1 MNDAQTGEDDRMPP
15 QTEATDAPVTTTTGA
30 PVTEE
35 AAPSTRLRWWT
46 ELPLILLV
54 YGAYSAGRLLA
65 RGDTASAVDH
75 GLAILRVEKALWL
88 NAEHP
93 LNRLF
98 TREPW
103 IGIPADFWYASLHYL
118 VTPALLVWLFRSRA
132 VRYRAARTWLMTSTF
147 IGLIGF
153 TLFPTC
159 PPRLLDPSHGFVDTM
174 AHYSAWGWWGGEAS
188 APRGLGG
195 MTNQYAAMPS
205 LHVGWSLW
213 CGVILWR
220 FGGGSRLVRAAA
232 VAYPLI
238 TTIVVMGTANHYF
251 LDAVAGAAVMGV
263 GLLLA
268 PVVTRIVDQSRVALG
283 LGVVAADRFDGKGGD
298 RGDGGVG
305 ATVDGGGRRR
315 VKERAPEPV
324 TPEPATGGSVP
335 AEPTATTPVRAEP
348 AATTPAPAEPSAV
361 APVPTEPA
369 AVAPTPT
376 EPIATTPAL
385 TESAATTPVA
395 AGPVAVGAG
404 VSRGSV
410 SPIVSGGC
418 QTSPGERIPRQRIT
432 GTEPGAAPSAAGDG
446 AAAAA
451 R

>member
-1 MNDAQTGEDDRMPP
+1 MP
-15 QTEATDAPVTTTTGA
+15 QTEATEAPATKEAGA

-35 AAPSTRLRWWT
+35 APSTRLRWWT

-65 RGDTASAVDH
+65 RGDTSSAVDH

-118 VTPALLVWLFRSRA
+118 VTPVLLVWLFRSRA
-132 VRYRAARTWLMTSTF
+132 VRYRAARAWLMTSTF
-147 IGLIGF
+147 IGLVGF
-153 TLFPTC
+153 TLLPTC
-159 PPRLLDPSHGFVDTM
+159 PPRLLDPAHGFVDTM

-220 FGGGSRLVRAAA
+220 FGGGSPLVRTAA

-238 TTIVVMGTANHYF
+238 TTVVVMGTANHYF
-251 LDAVAGAAVMGV
+251 LDAVAGAAVMGA
-263 GLLLA
+263 GLLLTPLVMRIADQCRA
-268 PVVTRIVDQSRVALG
+268 PLG
-283 LGVVAADRFDGKGGD
+283 LGTAAEVRSG
-298 RGDGGVG
+298 
-305 ATVDGGGRRR
+305 DGGGRRR
-315 VKERAPEPV
+315 V
-324 TPEPATGGSVP
+324 
-335 AEPTATTPVRAEP
+335 AEP
-348 AATTPAPAEPSAV
+348 AAPDDRRRVEEPA
-361 APVPTEPA
+361 TPA
-369 AVAPTPT
+369 AV
-376 EPIATTPAL
+376 
-385 TESAATTPVA
+385 
-395 AGPVAVGAG
+395 
-404 VSRGSV
+404 VSRASV

-418 QTSPGERIPRQRIT
+418 QTSPGERIPRQRIIEP
-432 GTEPGAAPSAAGDG
+432 EPGAVPAEAGDG